1 MLRDLAAFMLL
12 LPALHAADPFEG
24 VRDSI
29 RRQLAET
36 SVPSVAVA
44 VARDGRIVWEEGFGW
59 ADREKRIPATAHT
72 MYSLA
77 SISKP
82 FTATGLMVLV
92 RRGAIVLDKPVND
105 YLGSAKVRARV
116 GDAAQ
121 ATVRRV
127 ANHTAG
133 LPLHFQFFYRGEPN
147 RPPSRDE
154 TILRFGN
161 LVAAPGEGYSYSN
174 LGYGILDHV
183 IARASGRSFA
193 EFMRTSVFFP
203 LGLTRTSVDFGPELE
218 DYAAVRYGSDGLPIP
233 PYEFD
238 HDGASAVWSSAHD
251 LVRFAMF
258 HLKAHLPEQK
268 PILPDDLID
277 AMQNPT
283 AAIGAN
289 SGYGVG
295 WRVDDHPAGRI
306 VSHSGGMPGVLTDL
320 RMVPSEKLA
329 VVVLSNASA
338 GLPQRIADQ
347 IVSALLPAWKPSRN
361 QPSAPNLPIP
371 KQLLGSWK
379 GHLSTYKAEIPLT
392 VRILESGDVHAQLGT
407 QLKMLWNDTRW
418 DGVAIRGRMPG
429 DLGIEEC
436 ARGPRVLQFTLTPRG
451 NVLNGPVSAT
461 SEMGRPRPAGA
472 VTQWVEL
479 TRQ

>member
-1 MLRDLAAFMLL
+1 MLRELAVFTLL
-12 LPALHAADPFEG
+12 LPALHAADPFNG

-29 RRQLAET
+29 RRQLADT

-44 VARDGRIVWEEGFGW
+44 VARDGRILWEEGFGW
-59 ADREKRIPATAHT
+59 ADRENRIPATAHT

-82 FTATGLMVLV
+82 VTATGLMVLV
-92 RRGAIVLDKPVND
+92 RRGAIDLDKPVND
-105 YLGSAKVRARV
+105 YLGGAKLRARV
-116 GDAAQ
+116 GDGGQ

-133 LPLHFQFFYRGEPN
+133 LPLHYQFFYHGEPH

-161 LVAAPGEGYSYSN
+161 LVSAPGERYGYSN

-193 EFMRTSVFFP
+193 QFMRTAVFFP
-203 LGLTRTSVDFGPELE
+203 LGLTRTSVGIGPGLE
-218 DYAAVRYGSDGLPIP
+218 QYAAVRYGPDGLPLP
-233 PYEFD
+233 DYEFD

-258 HLKAHLPEQK
+258 HLKVHLPDQK
-268 PILPDDLID
+268 AILPDDVID

-283 AAIGAN
+283 APIGAN

-295 WRVDDHPAGRI
+295 WRTDDHPAGRI
-306 VSHSGGMPGVLTDL
+306 VSHSGGMPGVLTEL

-338 GLPQRIADQ
+338 GLPQRIADE
-347 IVSALLPAWKPSRN
+347 ILTAMLPGWKATRN
-361 QPSAPNLPIP
+361 QPPDQSLPIP

-379 GHLSTYKAEIPLT
+379 GHVSTYKADIPIT
-392 VRILESGDVHAQLGT
+392 VRILESGDVHAQLGAH
-407 QLKMLWNDTRW
+407 LKMLWNDTRW
-418 DGVAIRGRMPG
+418 DGVAIRGRMAG

-436 ARGPRVLQFTLTPRG
+436 TRGPRILHFTLTARG
-451 NVLNGPVSAT
+451 NVLNGPVSAM